1 MRQRL
6 QPVGASASSEA
17 KKNNYKTLSQP
28 IISLRTGIWSSSVIS
43 LSGVTPCHCH
53 LSVVYLVTFSS
64 LLPANVG
71 RVEEFSTKCCCKLQ
85 LPSVLLVLIE
95 MDLADNT

>member
-1 MRQRL
+1 MRQQL

-28 IISLRTGIWSSSVIS
+28 IISLCTGIWSSSVIS

-71 RVEEFSTKCCCKLQ
+71 RVEEFSTKCCCKL
-85 LPSVLLVLIE
+85 PSVLLVLIE